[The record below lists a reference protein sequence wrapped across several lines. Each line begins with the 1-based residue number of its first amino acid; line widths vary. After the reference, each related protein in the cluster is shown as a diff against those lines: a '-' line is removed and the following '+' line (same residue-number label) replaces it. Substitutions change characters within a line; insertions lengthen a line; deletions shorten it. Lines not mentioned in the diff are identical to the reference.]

1 MSFKVLFDAKRP
13 SAIYYFHNDWWNY
26 KGKPVDAPMDIAS
39 TGSSSRLPVVLM
51 QAQIQLASS
60 YMQNWFETRQSL
72 ETFGKTVADTI
83 RDELVLYSLLLRRT
97 WRWAEYDDGSI
108 FTEIFD
114 CVWRDNWARVE
125 PYVD

>member
-26 KGKPVDAPMDIAS
+26 KRKPVDAPMLQALAV
-39 TGSSSRLPVVLM
+39 RQWLPVVLM

-60 YMQNWFETRQSL
+60 YMQSWFETRQSL
-72 ETFGKTVADTI
+72 ETFGKTVAETI
-83 RDELVLYSLLLRRT
+83 RDEFSCIPYAYEERDGG
-97 WRWAEYDDGSI
+97 AEYDDGCI